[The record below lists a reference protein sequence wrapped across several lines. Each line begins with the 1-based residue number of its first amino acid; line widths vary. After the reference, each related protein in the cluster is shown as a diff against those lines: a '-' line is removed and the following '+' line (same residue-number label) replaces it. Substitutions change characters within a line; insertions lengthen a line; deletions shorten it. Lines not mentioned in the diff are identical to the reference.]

1 MSWRANRLLF
11 HCSGRLTEVAG
22 TRIHTWDR
30 HWSGVHRMGHPIHK
44 RGTVHL
50 IPTKRGEPGLWLDGF
65 ASVVESQEFL
75 QVGLHHC
82 EAGVDGC
89 VAESVC
95 EEGEVGEA
103 WVWVAGFDVAGTSDC
118 IEHRL

>member
-1 MSWRANRLLF
+1 
-11 HCSGRLTEVAG
+11 
-22 TRIHTWDR
+22 
-30 HWSGVHRMGHPIHK
+30 MGHPIHK

-50 IPTKRGEPGLWLDGF
+50 IPTKRGEPRLWLDWF

-82 EAGVDGC
+82 EAGVDGW

-103 WVWVAGFDVAGTSDC
+103 
-118 IEHRL
+118 

>member
-1 MSWRANRLLF
+1 
-11 HCSGRLTEVAG
+11 
-22 TRIHTWDR
+22 
-30 HWSGVHRMGHPIHK
+30 MGHPIHK

-50 IPTKRGEPGLWLDGF
+50 IPTKRGEPCLWLDGF

-82 EAGVDGC
+82 EAGVDGW

-95 EEGEVGEA
+95 EEGELVR
-103 WVWVAGFDVAGTSDC
+103 AGYGLFGSLALMLLGPPTALSIACSSEMTS
-118 IEHRL
+118 L